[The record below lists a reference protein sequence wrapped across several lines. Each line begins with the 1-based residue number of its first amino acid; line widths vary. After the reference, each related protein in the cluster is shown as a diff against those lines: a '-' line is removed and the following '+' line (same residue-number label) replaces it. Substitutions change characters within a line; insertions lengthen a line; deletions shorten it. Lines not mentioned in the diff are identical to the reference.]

1 MWHHAAGLCAAVP
14 HTSAPA
20 AGARTREAEKRVG
33 MDGAGSR
40 AITACYHLPSK
51 ESSRKSTSCTDV
63 ITTNFGFTGQRTE
76 SAALGLLL
84 QPLHLQGGRE
94 GSTEH
99 ALQNNLLAQT
109 FIHVWVQKARWLRV
123 YNHAGQ
129 DRAPQ
134 PHQEPLTGVAQ
145 SCCTQ
150 Q

>member
-1 MWHHAAGLCAAVP
+1 MQLGSVQPCLRPLLPLLGPGPERQRKGWEWMVLVAVLSLP
-14 HTSAPA
+14 VTTCPPRKALERAHPA
-20 AGARTREAEKRVG
+20 QMLLQQILVSLVRELKVQHL
-33 MDGAGSR
+33 GS
-40 AITACYHLPSK
+40 
-51 ESSRKSTSCTDV
+51 
-63 ITTNFGFTGQRTE
+63 
-76 SAALGLLL
+76 L
-84 QPLHLQGGRE
+84 QPLHLQGGGE

-109 FIHVWVQKARWLRV
+109 FIHLWVQKARWLHI

-134 PHQEPLTGVAQ
+134 PHQEPLIGVAQ